1 MVCVKNSKIPV
12 INRCRHKKCGMVD
25 TNKNYKNNCLVWTI
39 MFANAW
45 LVIKLYLL
53 ENDVSN
59 PWLIDLFNLEK
70 DRGLIRPRIQEFL
83 LSLLGVLTDGIFRKL
98 KLMLLLI
105 RKMMGQF

>member
-1 MVCVKNSKIPV
+1 MVCVKNSKIRV
-12 INRCRHKKCGMVD
+12 INRCRHKTCGMVD

-59 PWLIDLFNLEK
+59 PWLIDLLNLEK
-70 DRGLIRPRIQEFL
+70 DRGLIRRRIQEFL
-83 LSLLGVLTDGIFRKL
+83 LGLLTEGILRKL
-98 KLMLLLI
+98 KRMLLLI
-105 RKMMGQF
+105 RKVMGQF